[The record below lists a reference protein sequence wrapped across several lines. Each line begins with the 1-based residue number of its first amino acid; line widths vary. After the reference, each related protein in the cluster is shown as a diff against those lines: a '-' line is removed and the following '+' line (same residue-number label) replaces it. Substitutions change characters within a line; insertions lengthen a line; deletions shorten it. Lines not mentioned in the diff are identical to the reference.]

1 MRHLSNFI
9 KVIGVSF
16 TLFTAPVVFADETV
30 SVKEADALIKDDIAN
45 AQVLIEMCP
54 ALIGKN
60 VKFDQNIKKMVGTYL
75 SNYSDKSAS
84 LESLQKDAEF
94 KSLLKDAHEAAA
106 EVDKAEQ
113 KAVCEEVL
121 NFEG

>member
-1 MRHLSNFI
+1 MRHLSNFL
-9 KVIGVSF
+9 KVFGVSF
-16 TLFTAPVVFADETV
+16 TLFTAPVVFADEAV
-30 SVKEADALIKDDIAN
+30 SFKEADALIKDDIAN

-60 VKFDQNIKKMVGTYL
+60 AKFDQNIKKMVGTYL

-94 KSLLKDAHEAAA
+94 KSLLKDAHEAAT

-113 KAVCEEVL
+113 KTVCEEVL

>member
-9 KVIGVSF
+9 KVFGVSF

-30 SVKEADALIKDDIAN
+30 SVKEADTLIKDDIAN

-60 VKFDQNIKKMVGTYL
+60 AKFDQNIKKMVGTYL
-75 SNYSDKSAS
+75 SNYSDKLAS

>member
-1 MRHLSNFI
+1 M
-9 KVIGVSF
+9 SF

-60 VKFDQNIKKMVGTYL
+60 AKFDQNIKKMVGTYL

-106 EVDKAEQ
+106 EVDKVEQ

>member
-1 MRHLSNFI
+1 MRHLSSF
-9 KVIGVSF
+9 VRVLAVSF
-16 TLFTAPVVFADETV
+16 TFLAAPAVFADAA

-54 ALIGKN
+54 NLIGKN
-60 VKFDQNIKKMVGTYL
+60 AKFDQNIKKMVDSYL
-75 SNYSDKSAS
+75 GSYSDKSAS
-84 LESLQKDAEF
+84 LESLQKDHEF
-94 KSLLKDAHEAAA
+94 SSLLKDARQAAT

>member
-9 KVIGVSF
+9 KVFGVSF

-30 SVKEADALIKDDIAN
+30 SVKEADTLIKDDIAN

-60 VKFDQNIKKMVGTYL
+60 AKFDQNIKKMVGTYL

>member
-9 KVIGVSF
+9 RVFGVGFS
-16 TLFTAPVVFADETV
+16 LLTASVVFADEAV

-60 VKFDQNIKKMVGTYL
+60 VKFDQNIKQMVASYL

-84 LESLQKDAEF
+84 IESLQKDEEF
-94 KSLLKDAHEAAA
+94 QSLLKDAREAAK
-106 EVDKAEQ
+106 EVEKSEQ
-113 KAVCEEVL
+113 KSVCEDVL

>member
-1 MRHLSNFI
+1 MRHLSSF
-9 KVIGVSF
+9 VRVLAVSF
-16 TLFTAPVVFADETV
+16 TFLAAPAVFADAA
-30 SVKEADALIKDDIAN
+30 SVQEADALIKDDIAN

-54 ALIGKN
+54 NLIGKN
-60 VKFDQNIKKMVGTYL
+60 AKFDQNIKKMVDSYL
-75 SNYSDKSAS
+75 GSYSDKSAS
-84 LESLQKDAEF
+84 LESLQKDGEF
-94 KSLLKDAHEAAA
+94 SSLLKDARQAAT

>member
-1 MRHLSNFI
+1 MRHLSNFL
-9 KVIGVSF
+9 KVFGVSF
-16 TLFTAPVVFADETV
+16 TLFTAPVVFADEAV

-60 VKFDQNIKKMVGTYL
+60 TKFDQNIKKMVGIYL

-106 EVDKAEQ
+106 EVDKVEQ

>member
-1 MRHLSNFI
+1 MRHLSNFL
-9 KVIGVSF
+9 KVFGVSF
-16 TLFTAPVVFADETV
+16 TLFTAPVVFADEAV

-60 VKFDQNIKKMVGTYL
+60 AKFDQNIKKMVGTYL

-94 KSLLKDAHEAAA
+94 KSLLKDAHEAAT
-106 EVDKAEQ
+106 EVDKTEQ

>member
-9 KVIGVSF
+9 KVFGVSF

-30 SVKEADALIKDDIAN
+30 SVKEADALIKDDIAH

-54 ALIGKN
+54 TLIGTN
-60 VKFDQNIKKMVGTYL
+60 AKFDQNIKKMVGTYL

-106 EVDKAEQ
+106 EVDKVEQ

>member
-9 KVIGVSF
+9 KVFGVSF

-30 SVKEADALIKDDIAN
+30 SVKEANALIKDDIAN

-60 VKFDQNIKKMVGTYL
+60 AKFDQNIKKMVGTYL

>member
-9 KVIGVSF
+9 KVFGVSF

-60 VKFDQNIKKMVGTYL
+60 AKFDQNIKKMVGTYL

>member
-9 KVIGVSF
+9 RFFGVSF
-16 TLFTAPVVFADETV
+16 TLVAASVAFADEAV
-30 SVKEADALIKDDIAN
+30 SVKEADALIKDDLAN

-54 ALIGKN
+54 NLIGKN
-60 VKFDQNIKKMVGTYL
+60 AKFDQNIKKMVDSYL
-75 SNYSDKSAS
+75 GSYSDNSAS
-84 LESLQKDAEF
+84 LENLQKDAEF
-94 KSLLKDAHEAAA
+94 NTLLKDARQAAT

>member
-1 MRHLSNFI
+1 
-9 KVIGVSF
+9 
-16 TLFTAPVVFADETV
+16 
-30 SVKEADALIKDDIAN
+30 
-45 AQVLIEMCP
+45 
-54 ALIGKN
+54 
-60 VKFDQNIKKMVGTYL
+60 MVGTYL

-94 KSLLKDAHEAAA
+94 KSLLKDAHDAAA

>member
-9 KVIGVSF
+9 KVFGVSF

-54 ALIGKN
+54 TLIGKN
-60 VKFDQNIKKMVGTYL
+60 AKFDQNIKKMVGTYL

-94 KSLLKDAHEAAA
+94 KSLLKDAHDAAA

>member
-9 KVIGVSF
+9 KVFGVSF
-16 TLFTAPVVFADETV
+16 TLFSAPVVFADETV

-60 VKFDQNIKKMVGTYL
+60 AKFDQNIKKMVGTYL

>member
-1 MRHLSNFI
+1 MRHLSNFL
-9 KVIGVSF
+9 KVFGVSF
-16 TLFTAPVVFADETV
+16 TLFTAPVVFADEAV

-60 VKFDQNIKKMVGTYL
+60 AKFDQNIKKMVGTYL